1 MTFHYNGRMSSVKLS
16 PEQWAKILEF
26 LRGCTGLYVGQE
38 AECQR
43 FIEGVLWMSRSGAQ
57 WRLLPAEYGHWNSVY
72 KRFSRWADRGI
83 WRQMHHCFADDPDME
98 YLIIDST
105 VVRAHPCA
113 AGAPQKRAGRKPRLW
128 AEAAAVSALR
138 ST

>member
-1 MTFHYNGRMSSVKLS
+1 MSSVKLS

-26 LRGCTGLYVGQE
+26 LRGCAGLYVGQE

-43 FIEGVLWMSRSGAQ
+43 FIEGVLWMSRSDAQ
-57 WRLLPAEYGHWNSVY
+57 WRLLPAEYGNWNSVY
-72 KRFSRWADRGI
+72 KRFTRWADRGI

-98 YLIIDST
+98 ELIIDST

-113 AGAPQKRAGRKPRLW
+113 AGAPPKRAGRKPRP
-128 AEAAAVSALR
+128 
-138 ST
+138 